1 MIMVI
6 ESRTMIGAAGALA
19 IVGAGL
25 WVTLSAT
32 TPPPA
37 HSGTVEIQQVQE
49 RSWAVEIK
57 DLGDE
62 TVTTVASRK

>member
-1 MIMVI
+1 MVI

-25 WVTLSAT
+25 WLTLSMT
-32 TPPPA
+32 NPPPA
-37 HSGTVEIQQVQE
+37 PHAGTVEVQQVHE

-57 DLGDE
+57 DLGDD
-62 TVTTVASRK
+62 TVTTVASRQ